1 MNTRIVC
8 ALLAGTSSL
17 LLAMPANAQDAA
29 PDATGAQAAEP
40 APAAAP
46 TAAADD
52 GAAPASDIIVT
63 GTRIVRDGYTAPTP
77 VTVATADDLLKST
90 PSSIPDALNKLPQF
104 GNSLSPGKSANN
116 FSNFPIHGN
125 VLNLRSLGIP
135 NNNPKGPLRTL
146 VLFDGIRVPPT
157 SYIGTIDTN
166 VLPQML
172 MQRVDVVTGGASAG
186 YGSDAVAGVVNFVL
200 DKKFTGIKGVAQAG
214 VSQRGDAQNQ
224 RFGIAGGW
232 DFAGGAGHILL
243 SGEYANNDGLLRS
256 ERANGRQ
263 SLVFV
268 GANSASCALNA
279 TGQARTCAAPGTAT
293 NPYVIAD
300 NVLISALAPNGRI
313 TASSVAGNPFVGQV
327 INNDGTTRP
336 FDLGTAVGTSG
347 FQRGGD
353 GYGIPADNAAIAPY
367 KTYQTFG
374 RVSYDVAPDISAYV
388 QGGWSRSD
396 LSYTTQQNALVPPS
410 QAVTIYKGNPYLSSV
425 LDAALT
431 GPTSTYTIGQTSAGQ
446 PKPLAKERTDFWMAT
461 AGLEGKLSSLNW
473 AVNYTHGQSTHT
485 MANSGLYDNKK
496 LYAAVDAVR
505 DPSSGNITCRVL
517 LDPDPAIRAQYAG
530 CQPMDVLHGN
540 PAAST
545 PAGYA
550 YATGTSRYRARIKQ
564 DSVQANVSG
573 SLFDLPAGP
582 IDFAVGA
589 EYRKQSLSLVSNAD
603 PVNLPVGVTPEIVAA
618 RNAYFAGLRGVPA
631 GALYYWL
638 TNVGGAQGS
647 LNVKE
652 AYAEVAIPI
661 LKDTPFFQEL
671 SINGAG
677 RITDYSTSGT
687 VKTWK
692 VGGTWKPVRDLLFR
706 GTVSRD
712 IRAPNLYELFSGP
725 QSGIGI
731 INDPR
736 TADGT
741 YGSGSN
747 VNVNNITMGNSDLK
761 PEIAKTYTFGAVI
774 TPEFLRGFSLSVDYY
789 KIRVDDLIETLTGQQ
804 IANNCFNANG
814 VGAEECALISRPT
827 PTSGI
832 SLITITP
839 KNIAFLKTAGFDID
853 ASYRTELG
861 NGALGVRLYANY
873 LDKFDAQ
880 QYSGAPI
887 SHYAGTSVVITNPA
901 GFPRWRGNFSLDYSN
916 GPFGVTLTEQY
927 IGKMRLD
934 IPGGATRVVFADS
947 TVSPVW
953 YTDLAFRFTIPQ
965 GDGNFELFGNINN
978 LFDKKPPLIPG
989 TVPGVNLPT
998 NIAVYDYVGRAFT
1011 AGVRFKF

>member
-1 MNTRIVC
+1 MNTRFVC

-17 LLAMPANAQDAA
+17 LMAMPASAQDNAPAGTTPSGTVDAA
-29 PDATGAQAAEP
+29 PADAP
-40 APAAAP
+40 APAVAAGQ
-46 TAAADD
+46 AA
-52 GAAPASDIIVT
+52 GASEDIIVT

-77 VTVATADDLLKST
+77 VTVATTDDLLRST

-125 VLNLRSLGIP
+125 VLNLRALGVP

-224 RFGIAGGW
+224 RLGLAGGW

-256 ERANGRQ
+256 DRAIGRQ

-268 GANSASCALNA
+268 GSNPASCVLNA
-279 TGQARTCAAPGTAT
+279 TGQGRTCAAPGTAT
-293 NPYVIAD
+293 NPYTIAS

-313 TASSVAGNPFVGQV
+313 TASSVAGNPFVGHV

-347 FQRGGD
+347 FQQGGD

-374 RVSYDVAPDISAYV
+374 RVAYDVAPDITAYV

-410 QAVTIYKGNPYLSSV
+410 QAVTIFKGNPYLSSA

-431 GPTSTYTIGQTSAGQ
+431 SPTGTYTIGQTSAGQ

-461 AGLEGKLSSLNW
+461 AGLDGSFSSLKW
-473 AVNYTHGQSTHT
+473 SVNYTHGQSTHK
-485 MANSGLYDNKK
+485 MANSGLYDNQK
-496 LYAAVDAVR
+496 LFAAVDAVR
-505 DPSSGNITCRVL
+505 DTAGNITCRVL
-517 LDPDPAIRAQYAG
+517 LDPDPAIRAKYAG

-564 DSVQANVSG
+564 DSVQANLSG

-582 IDFAVGA
+582 VDFAVGA
-589 EYRKQSLSLVSNAD
+589 EYRHQSLDLVSNAD
-603 PVNLPVGVTPEIVAA
+603 PALLSSGNNATPDRV
-618 RNAYFAGLRGVPA
+618 AYFSGLRGVPA

-652 AYAEVAIPI
+652 AYAELAIPI

-692 VGGTWKPVRDLLFR
+692 VGATWRPISDILFR

-725 QSGIGI
+725 ASGIGI

-736 TADGT
+736 TADGS
-741 YGSGSN
+741 YGSGAN
-747 VNVNNITMGNSDLK
+747 VNVNNITIGNPTLK

-789 KIRVDDLIETLTGQQ
+789 SIRVDDLIETLTGQQ
-804 IANNCFNANG
+804 IATNCFNANG
-814 VGAEECALISRPT
+814 VGAEECALITRAT

-839 KNIAFLKTAGFDID
+839 KNIAFLKTVGFDFD

-873 LDKFDAQ
+873 IDKFDAQ
-880 QYSGAPI
+880 QYPGAPI

-901 GFPRWRGNFSLDYSN
+901 GFPKIRGNFTLDYSN

-934 IPGGATRVVFADS
+934 IPGGATRIRFVDDH
-947 TVSPVW
+947 VSPVW
-953 YTDLAFRFTIPQ
+953 YTDLAVRFTVPQ
-965 GDGNFELFGNINN
+965 WDGNFELFGNINN

-989 TVPGVNLPT
+989 TVSGVNLPT
-998 NIAVYDYVGRAFT
+998 NIAVYDFVGRAFT